1 MTLPSF
7 NVSNLGAMPSV
18 SEVIVKY
25 IRETLKALKAEGYR
39 LFVATAKPTI
49 YAKRILDHF
58 ELSQYFVQIYG

>member
-25 IRETLKALKAEGYR
+25 IREA
-39 LFVATAKPTI
+39 
-49 YAKRILDHF
+49 
-58 ELSQYFVQIYG
+58 